1 MHVFGHTSVE
11 NRQGGLEDWRPELR
25 QSPHQ
30 PVMDDLVPVRLTLQP
45 EHWLDGFGRLQVGEQ
60 AHCMNRRPSRAWAVL
75 HLEVI
80 VVQEPQQAR
89 NRRRTERQCFPAQLG
104 VEGLTSRREASHR
117 VRDHVPALTDP
128 AQPARVSA
136 SRPTNLVST
145 AAMPRLKRPHVAS
158 MEEVRITREGDA
170 AVIEYADESVATT
183 NFGLGAAKLATMT
196 DEDVLEAW
204 NDCLRNMEAHRR
216 SIEYVAT
223 EILIGKPQV
232 KFFARGDQWVP
243 RGGVLRCQIL
253 SDGGIEPSLDEPFV
267 AIDDRDFTLAEFMK
281 MIGTHGGWGMRIEF
295 VPDDELHVRPK
306 LKVREPPR
314 GKKK

>member
-1 MHVFGHTSVE
+1 MFAERFRLQATEQLERLDEVCESHEAVGTLEVRLEVLDGALQNGQRRRVAVVAQDQGTRHLVFIEERAEVRENACVSNAKLCQDAADGVMHVFGHTSVE

-25 QSPHQ
+25 QSHHQ
-30 PVMDDLVPVRLTLQP
+30 SVMDDVVPVRLTQQP

-60 AHCMNRRPSRAWAVL
+60 A
-75 HLEVI
+75 
-80 VVQEPQQAR
+80 
-89 NRRRTERQCFPAQLG
+89 
-104 VEGLTSRREASHR
+104 
-117 VRDHVPALTDP
+117 
-128 AQPARVSA
+128 
-136 SRPTNLVST
+136 
-145 AAMPRLKRPHVAS
+145 VAS

-223 EILIGKPQV
+223 EIPIGKPQV

-281 MIGTHGGWGMRIEF
+281 MMGTHGGGGMRIAF
-295 VPDDELHVRPK
+295 VPNDELHVRPK

>member
-1 MHVFGHTSVE
+1 M
-11 NRQGGLEDWRPELR
+11 LL
-25 QSPHQ
+25 
-30 PVMDDLVPVRLTLQP
+30 L
-45 EHWLDGFGRLQVGEQ
+45 
-60 AHCMNRRPSRAWAVL
+60 
-75 HLEVI
+75 
-80 VVQEPQQAR
+80 
-89 NRRRTERQCFPAQLG
+89 
-104 VEGLTSRREASHR
+104 
-117 VRDHVPALTDP
+117 
-128 AQPARVSA
+128 
-136 SRPTNLVST
+136 
-145 AAMPRLKRPHVAS
+145 
-158 MEEVRITREGDA
+158 
-170 AVIEYADESVATT
+170 ADENVPRVVVD
-183 NFGLGAAKLATMT
+183 GLRIAAHDVSWSQEIAPGIP

-223 EILIGKPQV
+223 EIPIGKPQV

-281 MIGTHGGWGMRIEF
+281 MMGTHGGGGMRIAF
-295 VPDDELHVRPK
+295 VPNDELHVRPK

>member
-1 MHVFGHTSVE
+1 
-11 NRQGGLEDWRPELR
+11 
-25 QSPHQ
+25 
-30 PVMDDLVPVRLTLQP
+30 
-45 EHWLDGFGRLQVGEQ
+45 
-60 AHCMNRRPSRAWAVL
+60 
-75 HLEVI
+75 
-80 VVQEPQQAR
+80 
-89 NRRRTERQCFPAQLG
+89 
-104 VEGLTSRREASHR
+104 
-117 VRDHVPALTDP
+117 
-128 AQPARVSA
+128 
-136 SRPTNLVST
+136 
-145 AAMPRLKRPHVAS
+145 MPRLKRPHVAS

-183 NFGLGAAKLATMT
+183 NFGLGTAKLATMT
-196 DEDVLEAW
+196 DEDVLDAW

-223 EILIGKPQV
+223 EIPIGKPQV